1 MMKRNNQGFTLVE
14 LLVATLI
21 GTLVMAAAT
30 TVILLGIRINHK
42 ANDTAKNQFTTRTL
56 MALLEDLSSEG
67 KITDVITT
75 TEGWEIMVQGETV
88 GEKRTAL
95 SYHTATQAIYTGDKT
110 TGTPVMQGV
119 YASYVTLDK
128 TNKLLT
134 FSMESV
140 QGIFA
145 STLNCRVVSWMP
157 NTSTDVTA
165 PSIDAD
171 TETKRKDFL
180 NMLTSQYKA
189 ESINK
194 GQISSPDPAENG
206 KYYTQ
211 WYIGDEEW
219 NRPGTEWGP
228 DTPWCVCYLSWG
240 LSKSGLSDPPKYAN
254 VDKMW
259 DDFRNS
265 TIGTWQEKGETPTP
279 GDLIFF
285 DWIVNGDSDPQH
297 IGAVLKVE
305 DGSVYTIEGN
315 SAGIIAIRKYAL
327 DDPHILG
334 YGILNW
340 N

>member
-56 MALLEDLSSEG
+56 MTLLEDLSGEG
-67 KITDVITT
+67 KITHVITT
-75 TEGWEIMVQGETV
+75 TEGWEIKVSDGTPDGRV
-88 GEKRTAL
+88 AL
-95 SYHTATQAIYTGDKT
+95 AYDTATQAIYTGDKT

-180 NMLTSQYKA
+180 NKLTSQYKA

-194 GQISSPDPAENG
+194 GQIISTDPAENG

-240 LSKSGLSDPPKYAN
+240 LAEVGMKGGRNDRWYAD
-254 VDKMW
+254 VDEFMAT
-259 DDFRNS
+259 F
-265 TIGTWQEKGETPTP
+265 TGENWLAAGGTPTP